1 MIDEAIF
8 DAEEKMEK
16 AVSVARDDLSG
27 IRTGRANPG
36 MFARVNVEYYGTPT
50 PITQMCSINVPEAR
64 MVVIKPYEAG
74 QLRAI
79 EDAIR
84 NSDLGVNPTN
94 DGTIIRVAIPQLTEE
109 RRREL
114 VKQAKAKGED
124 AKVSVRNIRRRAMDD
139 IEKARKFA
147 LEKFSNELLAVK
159 DSLDAALLIE
169 AAEVQSYKDGVDL
182 TAKQLASVFDKF
194 NIAEINPVGEKFDP
208 NKHQAISM
216 LENSGEPNTVTS
228 VLQKGYTLN
237 DRVLRPA
244 LVMVAK

>member
-1 MIDEAIF
+1 MTE
-8 DAEEKMEK
+8 
-16 AVSVARDDLSG
+16 
-27 IRTGRANPG
+27 N
-36 MFARVNVEYYGTPT
+36 VN
-50 PITQMCSINVPEAR
+50 
-64 MVVIKPYEAG
+64 
-74 QLRAI
+74 
-79 EDAIR
+79 D
-84 NSDLGVNPTN
+84 NPTTQADEDTLAN
-94 DGTIIRVAIPQLTEE
+94 AVAASPEE
-109 RRREL
+109 RIAEL
-114 VKQAKAKGED
+114 EAQLAEAQAAVLYTKAEGE
-124 AKVSVRNIRRRAMDD
+124 NIRRRAMDD

-169 AAEVQSYKDGVDL
+169 ATEVQSYKDGVDL

-194 NIAEINPVGEKFDP
+194 NIAEINPTGEKFDP

>member
-1 MIDEAIF
+1 MTENVNDSPSTQAV
-8 DAEEKMEK
+8 EE
-16 AVSVARDDLSG
+16 SQ
-27 IRTGRANPG
+27 AN
-36 MFARVNVEYYGTPT
+36 TPAAT
-50 PITQMCSINVPEAR
+50 P
-64 MVVIKPYEAG
+64 
-74 QLRAI
+74 
-79 EDAIR
+79 
-84 NSDLGVNPTN
+84 
-94 DGTIIRVAIPQLTEE
+94 EE
-109 RRREL
+109 RIAEL
-114 VKQAKAKGED
+114 EAQLVEAQAAVLYTKAEGE
-124 AKVSVRNIRRRAMDD
+124 NIRRRAMDD

-169 AAEVQSYKDGVDL
+169 ATEVQSYKDGVDL
-182 TAKQLASVFDKF
+182 TAKQLAAVFDKF
-194 NIAEINPVGEKFDP
+194 NIAEINPVGDKFDP

>member
-1 MIDEAIF
+1 MTENVNDSPATQADE
-8 DAEEKMEK
+8 DNQ
-16 AVSVARDDLSG
+16 
-27 IRTGRANPG
+27 AN
-36 MFARVNVEYYGTPT
+36 TPAAS
-50 PITQMCSINVPEAR
+50 P
-64 MVVIKPYEAG
+64 
-74 QLRAI
+74 
-79 EDAIR
+79 
-84 NSDLGVNPTN
+84 
-94 DGTIIRVAIPQLTEE
+94 EE
-109 RRREL
+109 RIAEL
-114 VKQAKAKGED
+114 EAQLAEAQAAVLYTKAEGE
-124 AKVSVRNIRRRAMDD
+124 NIRRRAMDD

-169 AAEVQSYKDGVDL
+169 ATEVQSYKDGVDL

-194 NIAEINPVGEKFDP
+194 NIAEINPVGDKFDP